1 MAAKILDV
9 RGEICPD
16 PLALTIK
23 EVDKMAVGEELKV
36 IVDSPTAL
44 ETITRWA
51 QTVGHNL
58 LGVREIGPAQWEIH
72 IRK

>member
-1 MAAKILDV
+1 MTKTLDV

-16 PLALTIK
+16 PLTLTIK
-23 EVDKMAVGEELKV
+23 EAAQMAVGEELKV

-51 QTVGHNL
+51 QNVGHNL
-58 LGVREIGPAQWEIH
+58 LGVHGIGPAQWEIH
-72 IRK
+72 IKI

>member
-1 MAAKILDV
+1 MVKTLDV

-16 PLALTIK
+16 PLTLTIK
-23 EVDKMAVGEELKV
+23 EVAKMALGEELKV

-51 QTVGHNL
+51 QNVGHNF